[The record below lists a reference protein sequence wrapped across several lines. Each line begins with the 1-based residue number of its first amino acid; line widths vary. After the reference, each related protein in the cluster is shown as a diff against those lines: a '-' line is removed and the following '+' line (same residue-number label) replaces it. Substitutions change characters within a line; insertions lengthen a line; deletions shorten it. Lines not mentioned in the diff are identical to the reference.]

1 MGVILISL
9 IGIIG
14 WFMLCFYRIHKQ
26 LKEWSDQMEMT
37 DSMSNQRLLTNL
49 RSKSFQR
56 LCRTINQRLEE
67 GQRVRIQQEHAS
79 NELKYTISCISH
91 DIRTPLTG
99 AAGYLEL
106 LLETTDPVKQQK
118 YETIIQKRLQDLE
131 KMLEELFL
139 YTKLSQEEYSLE
151 CSLIQPFPILCE
163 VMADYYERIINS
175 KLEPSISFSKENI
188 EFLAEPESL
197 KRIFRNLIQN
207 AISYGSEYLIIEQ
220 REEQILFRNRV
231 QIGKSID
238 VTRIFD
244 RFYKADHSRHEKSSG
259 LGLSIVKQLMEKM
272 GGMVDAVLDKEEL
285 IISLAFRK

>member
-1 MGVILISL
+1 TGVQTCALPIS
-9 IGIIG
+9 
-14 WFMLCFYRIHKQ
+14 
-26 LKEWSDQMEMT
+26 
-37 DSMSNQRLLTNL
+37 
-49 RSKSFQR
+49 
-56 LCRTINQRLEE
+56 
-67 GQRVRIQQEHAS
+67 
-79 NELKYTISCISH
+79 
-91 DIRTPLTG
+91 
-99 AAGYLEL
+99 
-106 LLETTDPVKQQK
+106 
-118 YETIIQKRLQDLE
+118 
-131 KMLEELFL
+131 
-139 YTKLSQEEYSLE
+139 
-151 CSLIQPFPILCE
+151 
-163 VMADYYERIINS
+163 
-175 KLEPSISFSKENI
+175 
-188 EFLAEPESL
+188 ESL

>member
-1 MGVILISL
+1 
-9 IGIIG
+9 
-14 WFMLCFYRIHKQ
+14 
-26 LKEWSDQMEMT
+26 
-37 DSMSNQRLLTNL
+37 
-49 RSKSFQR
+49 
-56 LCRTINQRLEE
+56 
-67 GQRVRIQQEHAS
+67 
-79 NELKYTISCISH
+79 
-91 DIRTPLTG
+91 
-99 AAGYLEL
+99 
-106 LLETTDPVKQQK
+106 
-118 YETIIQKRLQDLE
+118 
-131 KMLEELFL
+131 
-139 YTKLSQEEYSLE
+139 
-151 CSLIQPFPILCE
+151 
-163 VMADYYERIINS
+163 MADYYERIMNS